1 MKILWLSCDEHSSDI
16 MFLKSKY
23 EYIVSSRAVDDI
35 TNDYQLVIVSNYDQ
49 IIPEEYFKLPRYGV
63 VVIHSSDLPKGRGW
77 APIYNS
83 IYNKEIDYVI
93 SLIKIDKKVDAGNML
108 LKIRVKKP
116 QYIDNNNLRKIDEEA
131 IIVLVEKFLEIIKK
145 NKKKLVGQKQN
156 NTLSTYFSKR
166 EVDQN
171 KIDENKSIKEQIHK
185 ILATN
190 KSYASFIEI
199 DGERIEIL
207 ASNTKKYTLKDLMY
221 TVENFIK

>member
-131 IIVLVEKFLEIIKK
+131 IIILVEKFLEIIKK